1 MGGDQGTD
9 LDARGGELCHV
20 AGICC
25 EAAPEVSITAAAGA
39 GILLGG
45 ICASGLRLRAD
56 LEKAGSECCTP
67 SFFVWVVWVWRYS
80 LDLCASHG
88 LGDPLQTAGQK
99 MARES

>member
-1 MGGDQGTD
+1 MGVDQGTD

-39 GILLGG
+39 GIALWG

-67 SFFVWVVWVWRYS
+67 SFFVWVWRYS

-88 LGDPLQTAGQK
+88 LVDPLQTAGQK